1 MTLIS
6 GFDPF
11 TQGALGIIFILF
23 TSFYISS
30 VAGLDAIGFM
40 GITFSLVITLWFAFY
55 LLTFFWDTF
64 LGPALGR
71 GVDFQKLGSWAVVTG
86 ATDGTGLA
94 YAKQLANLGI
104 NIVLISRNKKRL
116 ETTALQIENEFTVE
130 TKIIQVDFSMHSET
144 YEKLLESEL
153 TG

>member
-1 MTLIS
+1 
-6 GFDPF
+6 
-11 TQGALGIIFILF
+11 
-23 TSFYISS
+23 
-30 VAGLDAIGFM
+30 
-40 GITFSLVITLWFAFY
+40 
-55 LLTFFWDTF
+55 

-71 GVDFQKLGSWAVVTG
+71 GVDFKKLGSWAVATG
-86 ATDGTGLA
+86 ATDGIGLA